1 MAHIGGRSPESH
13 NNSNSFPNALRPSR
27 ELQRTPPSSGFRL
40 RSGRVLSSDLG
51 DILVMDSSRV
61 EDPSEIDRRVEDPSG
76 VERRGDGAVVQGAAA
91 EQFREEFDSFKR
103 EVLTLFR
110 EFVESQSGRN
120 QVSDPIGNSN
130 SNINVASLSLNNN
143 NNVPIHAINN
153 TSSSVPTQRDSN
165 IHVERRHRSSPDA
178 AASAASVRYV
188 STESRLPQFWRTVPE
203 QWFDIVEHY
212 FSSRGISSDEDKY
225 FTVVSSLGPDILRE
239 VSDTIRTLP
248 SVNRYASI
256 KQILLNRFSENEEER
271 LNRFAALSSMGSH
284 SPAEFFNVLLA
295 AGGDTFPR
303 ESILKVWK
311 QRLPIDIRVQL
322 GTPAVLA
329 NESLLLRRAEEVFTI
344 LKSSNR
350 IAVDAVNAVG
360 VADDKTEILLK
371 HIQRL
376 ESKLDSQSCSQTHKS
391 RDRKS
396 YANKRS
402 NRNNDRSRSATSKSD
417 DVVICAAHAKYGANT
432 YARSCKPPCNFD
444 KNKSVKSKN

>member
-1 MAHIGGRSPESH
+1 M
-13 NNSNSFPNALRPSR
+13 N
-27 ELQRTPPSSGFRL
+27 
-40 RSGRVLSSDLG
+40 
-51 DILVMDSSRV
+51 SSRL
-61 EDPSEIDRRVEDPSG
+61 EDPSEIERRDGDPSG
-76 VERRGDGAVVQGAAA
+76 GERREDGAVVQGAAA
-91 EQFREEFDSFKR
+91 EQLCGEFDAFKR
-103 EVLTLFR
+103 EILSLFR
-110 EFVESQSGRN
+110 EFIESQSGRN
-120 QVSDPIGNSN
+120 EVADPVNNSN
-130 SNINVASLSLNNN
+130 NDSNINVASLSLNNN
-143 NNVPIHAINN
+143 RNAPIPATNN
-153 TSSSVPTQRDSN
+153 TSSSVPSQRGSN

-203 QWFDIVEHY
+203 QWFDVVEHY

-225 FTVVSSLGPDILRE
+225 FTI
-239 VSDTIRTLP
+239 
-248 SVNRYASI
+248 
-256 KQILLNRFSENEEER
+256 ILLDKFSENEEER
-271 LNRFAALSSMGSH
+271 LNHFAALSSIGSH

-322 GTPAVLA
+322 GSPAVIA
-329 NESLLLRRAEEVFTI
+329 NEASLLRRAEEIFTI

-350 IAVDAVNAVG
+350 IAVDAIKSGSA
-360 VADDKTEILLK
+360 ADDKTEILLK

-376 ESKLDSQSCSQTHKS
+376 EFKLDSQSCSQSHKS

-396 YANKRS
+396 YAKKRY